1 MLEIHNLEV
10 RFDVEGDD
18 DEVFSRLF
26 AAHIRR
32 WSRLQEAERCRAG
45 TLAQERQLGDSDRG
59 TEDML

>member
-18 DEVFSRLF
+18 EEVFARLF

-32 WSRLQEAERCRAG
+32 WSRLQEAERYRAS
-45 TLAQERQLGDSDRG
+45 TLAQERQLGDAGRG
-59 TEDML
+59 PEDMS